1 MHSHS
6 HLFEKVQRTT
16 RTHTQTQPHT
26 HTHLHT
32 YHTYL
37 PHTLTHTHLPH
48 TPPAVLGAKL
58 EKSLNVSHAASLG
71 PGTSLAPSPPRCSLP
86 PSSPGSRGCGESVP
100 TAATVASVYP
110 SCRAS
115 CRVSRQHSRATSN
128 AVAHIRRLNDS
139 FIHYF
144 PALSSQ
150 LSLPFSL
157 SPSLSLPLSPTL
169 SPTRSACFFVCSQ
182 SHYTNLHISC
192 MCFGQRR
199 I

>member
-26 HTHLHT
+26 HTHL
-32 YHTYL
+32 
-37 PHTLTHTHLPH
+37 PHILATHTHTH
-48 TPPAVLGAKL
+48 TPPAHTFRCAWRKVREVIECQPCSKPRTR
-58 EKSLNVSHAASLG
+58 HQ
-71 PGTSLAPSPPRCSLP
+71 PRPIAPSLFP

-157 SPSLSLPLSPTL
+157 FYSLSTTL